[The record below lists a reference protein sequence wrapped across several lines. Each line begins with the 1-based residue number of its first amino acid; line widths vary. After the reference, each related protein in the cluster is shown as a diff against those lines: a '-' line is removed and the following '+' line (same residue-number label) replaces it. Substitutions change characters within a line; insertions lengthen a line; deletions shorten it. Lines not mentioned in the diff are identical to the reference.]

1 MKVSQGTMAAGRRLL
16 TSPGWL
22 LLGVALAA
30 NGQTLATSGRV
41 STTAESVCALRAIAA
56 KHVDPKV
63 RNPDYLAEK
72 FVGEEFWR
80 TSPLRDDPD
89 RARHNPVYFWVNART
104 HHIDALL
111 VEALSK
117 GVTQVVNLGAGLDSR
132 AYRFRNRFPN
142 VRFFELDLPAMI
154 VTKRERVMKIF
165 GSVPDKVILV
175 PTDFTARPLSEVL
188 RDAGYDRTQ
197 RTFFI
202 WEGVTM
208 YLPEAANV
216 NTLRFIRS
224 GSASGSSVVYDY
236 VLDATLLPDGGGIYG
251 AKSTAAY
258 LASVGEPLLTG
269 WSQREA
275 ADIAT
280 REGLA
285 VVSDIGPAEL
295 TARYLIGTDGQPDG
309 MMVEFPRIIHAQVP

>member
-1 MKVSQGTMAAGRRLL
+1 MATGRRLL

-22 LLGVALAA
+22 LLGVALVAY
-30 NGQTLATSGRV
+30 GQTLATSGRV
-41 STTAESVCALRAIAA
+41 STPAESVCVMRAIAA
-56 KHVDPKV
+56 KHADPKI

-72 FVGEEFWR
+72 FVSAEVWR
-80 TSPLRDDPD
+80 ASPFRDNPD

-104 HHIDALL
+104 HHIDTLL
-111 VEALSK
+111 VEALAK
-117 GVTQVVNLGAGLDSR
+117 GITQVVNLGAGFDSR
-132 AYRFRNRFPN
+132 AYRFRERFPH
-142 VRFFELDLPAMI
+142 VRFFELDLPAM
-154 VTKRERVMKIF
+154 VAAKRERVMKIF
-165 GSVPDKVILV
+165 GAIPDRVTLV
-175 PTDFTARPLSEVL
+175 PTDFTARPLNEVL

-208 YLPEAANV
+208 YLPEAANLS
-216 NTLRFIRS
+216 TLRFIRS

-236 VLDATLLPDGGGIYG
+236 VLDAALRPDGGGIYG

-269 WSQREA
+269 WSQRQA
-275 ADIAT
+275 TDIAT

>member
-1 MKVSQGTMAAGRRLL
+1 MATRRRLL

-22 LLGVALAA
+22 LLVVALVA

-56 KHVDPKV
+56 KHADPKI

-72 FVGEEFWR
+72 FLSEEFWR
-80 TSPLRDDPD
+80 SSPFRDNPD

-104 HHIDALL
+104 HHIDTLL
-111 VEALSK
+111 GEALSK
-117 GVTQVVNLGAGLDSR
+117 GATQVVNLGAGFDSR
-132 AYRFRNRFPN
+132 AYRFRDRFPH

-154 VTKRERVMKIF
+154 AAKRARVAKLF
-165 GSVPDKVILV
+165 GAVPDRVVLV
-175 PTDFTARPLSEVL
+175 PTDFTARPLNEVL

-216 NTLRFIRS
+216 STLRFIR
-224 GSASGSSVVYDY
+224 GGAASGSSVVYDY

-269 WSQREA
+269 WNQRQA

-280 REGLA
+280 REGLV
-285 VVSDIGPAEL
+285 VVSDVGPAEL

-309 MMVEFPRIIHAQVP
+309 MMVEFPRIMHAQVP